1 MCVNLITFSFV
12 FSEKKKNFVKSK
24 EVNHLANGAKPSPS
38 VISHVIETRLVFEGR
53 MVEYTFP
60 CTWDLAYSQSSNLQK
75 SWQRKQKVA
84 RLKKD

>member
-60 CTWDLAYSQSSNLQK
+60 CTWDLAYSQSSNLQSHGK
-75 SWQRKQKVA
+75 ES
-84 RLKKD
+84 KKLQD

>member
-38 VISHVIETRLVFEGR
+38 VISHVIET
-53 MVEYTFP
+53 
-60 CTWDLAYSQSSNLQK
+60 
-75 SWQRKQKVA
+75 
-84 RLKKD
+84 